1 MQFFF
6 SRVKNVILNF
16 YMKEHKHIK
25 RDHKSELTT
34 FTSYSLKN
42 KKNYLIH
49 KKPIKTLIQKKLQN
63 LKFQTYN
70 EKNEKYLDS
79 CLVLYLLVQ
88 EKKIIKAQTNLW
100 LLSSS

>member
-42 KKNYLIH
+42 KK
-49 KKPIKTLIQKKLQN
+49 
-63 LKFQTYN
+63 
-70 EKNEKYLDS
+70 
-79 CLVLYLLVQ
+79 
-88 EKKIIKAQTNLW
+88 KIFN
-100 LLSSS
+100 S